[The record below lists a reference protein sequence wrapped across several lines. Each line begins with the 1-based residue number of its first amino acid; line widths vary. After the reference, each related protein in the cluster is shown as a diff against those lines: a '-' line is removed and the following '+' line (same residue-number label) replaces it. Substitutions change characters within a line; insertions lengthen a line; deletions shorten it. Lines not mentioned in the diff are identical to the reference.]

1 MIAVCRLTAMEACGA
16 AAANKTTM
24 DMRHAGSPREG
35 AQT

>member
-16 AAANKTTM
+16 AAWNKTMTN
-24 DMRHAGSPREG
+24 MRHAGSPREG